1 MFKLKI
7 KTKMIVSILGLPLIS
22 ILIFYY
28 GTHQGI
34 SILGEYSIRNSANL
48 GDTAAL
54 DSEIA
59 LKEQARGYL
68 FQTAMNQ
75 AAISNALFEKV
86 ETEVEVSAWYASFLW
101 SNPSQSK
108 PTPYYTWKDSPSD
121 PNAFSVCR
129 IAPTASME
137 KIKQDIRISAN
148 IDKLFKSIRDKD
160 RNIKSIY
167 IGTESGLHRRLPWTS
182 KRKKSYDPRKRSWYK
197 KAVNSG
203 KIGWTDL
210 YISASEEILM
220 VTCFKPVYDRNKR
233 LIGVIGVD
241 VTLLALNEK
250 IISTQIGDH
259 GYALL
264 IDKKGKVIAHPKL
277 TKGEQKWDETFKTEN
292 WLESNNEELKKIGQ
306 DMVKGK
312 GGIQLCFYDGGNKFI
327 AYAPLKTTNWSIGI
341 VMPVDEIIK
350 PAQNTKNK
358 IISVSKDAR
367 KHIQKYLTKLQQVS
381 IYLFVGMIII
391 ITIVAI
397 KLSKTITKPIL
408 ALNNGAQIIGRGKL
422 EHRLQIETGD
432 ELQDLANAFNKM
444 AEDLIIYIKDLQET
458 TAAKEKIESELQIAT
473 EIQASMLPRIFPP
486 FPDRKEFNIYATMEP
501 AKEVGGDFYDFFF
514 TEKNKLCF
522 LIADVSGKGV
532 PAALFMVISKTLL
545 KTAAMLNLAPD
556 EILRRVNDLLCPDND
571 ECMFVTVFCAI
582 LDTHKGELE
591 YANAGHN
598 PPLIYTGGEKFE
610 YLKIGKSF
618 VLGAMQ
624 DMTFKSEKLILKPND
639 IFFMYTDGVTEAINP
654 NEELFE
660 DERLQ
665 KAISKLKDENL
676 PEMIKGI
683 REEIKAFEQGA
694 PQFDDITMLA
704 LKYKG

>member
-7 KTKMIVSILGLPLIS
+7 KTKMIVSILGLPLIL

-28 GTHQGI
+28 GAHQGI
-34 SILGEYSIRNSANL
+34 NYLGEYSIRSSSNL
-48 GDTAAL
+48 GNTAAL

-59 LKEQARGYL
+59 LKEQAKSYL
-68 FQTAMNQ
+68 FHTAISQ

-101 SNPSQSK
+101 SNPSQLK
-108 PTPYYTWKDSPSD
+108 PRPYYTWKDSPPD

-137 KIKQDIRISAN
+137 KVKHDIIISAN
-148 IDKLFKSIRDKD
+148 IDNLFKAIRDKD
-160 RNIKSIY
+160 RNIKNIY

-182 KRKKSYDPRKRSWYK
+182 KRKKSYDPRERSWYK

-220 VTCFKPVYDRNKR
+220 VTCFKPVYDKNKK

-259 GYALL
+259 GYAIL

-277 TKGEQKWDETFKTEN
+277 TKGKQKWDETFKTED
-292 WLESNNEELKKIGQ
+292 WLESNNEDLKKIAQ
-306 DMVKGK
+306 DMIKGK
-312 GGIQLCFYDGGNKFI
+312 TGIQKCFYDGGNKFI
-327 AYAPLKTTNWSIGI
+327 AYASLKTTNWSIGI

-367 KHIQKYLTKLQQVS
+367 KQILKYLAKLQQVS
-381 IYLFVGMIII
+381 IYFFVGMIII

-408 ALNNGAQIIGRGKL
+408 SLNNGTKIIGSGRL

-432 ELQDLANAFNKM
+432 ELEDLANAFNKM
-444 AEDLIIYIKDLQET
+444 AEDLITYIKDLQET
-458 TAAKEKIESELQIAT
+458 TTAKEKFEKELQIAR

-514 TEKNKLCF
+514 IGKNKLCF

-545 KTAAMLNLAPD
+545 KTAAMQNLQPD
-556 EILRRVNDLLCPDND
+556 EIFRRVNDLLFPDND

-591 YANAGHN
+591 YASAGHN

-610 YLKIGKSF
+610 YLKIGNSF
-618 VLGAMQ
+618 VLGAME
-624 DMTFKSEKLILKPND
+624 DMTYKSEKLILKPND
-639 IFFMYTDGVTEAINP
+639 IFFMYTDGITEAINP
-654 NEELFE
+654 NEELFG

-665 KAISKLKDENL
+665 KTISKLKDEKL
-676 PEMIKGI
+676 PEMLKGI
-683 REEIKAFEQGA
+683 REEMKTFEQGA
-694 PQFDDITMLA
+694 SQFDDITMLA